1 MATKDKYPDPLII
14 DAINCAVKNATKN
27 STGRVAPMD
36 VFVEM
41 FGCAFGKRKNRVSV
55 PEKIYIMRRI
65 GCLLAE
71 QYPIVWESRT
81 SKAFDI
87 TRNISLN

>member
-1 MATKDKYPDPLII
+1 MVCINMTTKDKYPDTLII
-14 DAINCAVKNATKN
+14 EAIDRAVKNAN
-27 STGRVAPMD
+27 NRISPMD

-41 FGCAFGKRKNRVSV
+41 FGCAFGRKKNRLGV

-71 QYPIVWESRT
+71 RYPIVWESRT
-81 SKAFDI
+81 SKAF
-87 TRNISLN
+87 NIS